1 MAFPPKKTTGTP
13 AAKKPA
19 AKRSPVKKI
28 TFQAPSD
35 FKPCFIEVMFKM
47 GKDGLASPQYK
58 VTRIQGR
65 WENPDAKR
73 FDMLEYDAQTVL
85 AMMSRLNGRL
95 FAPNILRRLPAN
107 SSFKLILRVSKRSAD
122 NTLMAS
128 VKEAARLIVKEG
140 AKPKWKWYSDKKD
153 PIYRKLRSANRF
165 LAGAFTK
172 IQLPPRPVRGSRKA
186 ADEE

>member
-1 MAFPPKKTTGTP
+1 MAFPPKKTTGT

-19 AKRSPVKKI
+19 ARKAPAKKI

-47 GKDGLASPQYK
+47 GKDGLAGPQFK
-58 VTRIQGR
+58 VTRVRGR
-65 WENPDAKR
+65 WDNPDAKR
-73 FDMLEYDAQTVL
+73 FDMLEYDAQT
-85 AMMSRLNGRL
+85 AMALMCRLNGRF
-95 FAPNILRRLPAN
+95 FAPNIVRRLPAN
-107 SSFKLILRVSKRSAD
+107 SSFKLILRVGKRTAD

-140 AKPKWKWYSDKKD
+140 AKPKWKWYEDKKD

-172 IQLPPRPVRGSRKA
+172 IQLPPSGRQKKTT
-186 ADEE
+186 EEE